1 MRTLFESFGLG
12 SPAPYERAFAPF
24 SCGFRL
30 EKLAQN
36 SLERHRYGAP
46 RLALRQNSQ
55 KSPRNLRTF
64 FFGGGSC

>member
-24 SCGFRL
+24 SCGFCL

-36 SLERHRYGAP
+36 SLERHRYGA
-46 RLALRQNSQ
+46 LALRQNSQ
-55 KSPRNLRTF
+55 KSPRNLESLGIVVKSREF
-64 FFGGGSC
+64 